1 MSYPINRIMK
11 KIFTLF
17 ILGIIAASCSSEDAN
32 VDQYETQNIDKM
44 TEADFIDFMQN
55 IAISRDVLPSELNPE
70 ESVYPLPIESI
81 TTIGE
86 EKFLIEDPDFGAC
99 LVRDINLPGTGTV
112 GHFEVKSFNDS
123 DDDDDDVDTKFDF
136 KYTAAPGWYIASI
149 SMNVVSDCNL
159 TPLVNGIPDVCAFNI
174 RNCFNGRRTGVTY
187 RFRDNCLPDC
197 TCLAAYVVMYTLKDN
212 GRIDRCVGVWVDGD
226 QLGLSDTAKSNT
238 FCQDD
243 CGEVQD
249 N

>member
-1 MSYPINRIMK
+1 MK
-11 KIFTLF
+11 KIFTIF
-17 ILGIIAASCSSEDAN
+17 VLGIIAAACSSEEAN
-32 VDQYETQNIDKM
+32 VDQYEAQNIDKM
-44 TEADFIDFMQN
+44 TEADFVDFMQT
-55 IAISRDVLPSELNPE
+55 IAISRDVLPRELNPE

-81 TTIGE
+81 TTTGE

-99 LVRDINLPGTGTV
+99 LVQDINLPGTGAV
-112 GHFEVKSFNDS
+112 GNLKVTKFNDNEGNGNGN
-123 DDDDDDVDTKFDF
+123 TKFDF
-136 KYTAAPGWYIASI
+136 QYTAAPGWYISSV
-149 SMNVVSDCNL
+149 SMNIVGDCNL
-159 TPLVNGIPDVCAFNI
+159 TPLVNGIPDVCAFNV
-174 RNCFNGRRTGVTY
+174 RNCFSGRRTGVTY

-212 GRIDRCVGVWVDGD
+212 GCVDQCVGVWVDGE

-238 FCQDD
+238 FCQDE